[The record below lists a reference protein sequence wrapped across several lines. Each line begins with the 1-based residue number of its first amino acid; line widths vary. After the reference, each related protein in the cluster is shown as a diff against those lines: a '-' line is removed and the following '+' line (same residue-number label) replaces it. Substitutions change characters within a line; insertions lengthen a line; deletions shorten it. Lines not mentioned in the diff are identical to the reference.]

1 MGKINIYDKMK
12 IRQNNKWK
20 ISPWLRRH
28 PSYLKKSKASERTT
42 ERPNILVMPHQPT
55 NEKAFDRQHPTNR
68 LHNQF
73 IHVYS
78 TFDWQMD

>member
-28 PSYLKKSKASERTT
+28 PSYLKKCKASERTT

-55 NEKAFDRQHPTNR
+55 NEKAFDSNIQQTGYTINLSMFTAHS
-68 LHNQF
+68 
-73 IHVYS
+73 IGK
-78 TFDWQMD
+78 